1 MKEDYTN
8 ISKATIRNF
17 FNRITNMPVGKR
29 EKEYDEHID
38 IVRAYLVSLG
48 VDSAYFDMVTVNEAI
63 REHLMG
69 YIKAPGILFKE
80 DGIYQGT
87 GNSQEKVFGIMSTS
101 EISTATELLTK
112 PKNKD
117 KQEAEGKDKGSSEL
131 VVNTILIQS
140 INDIMTKGIEEV
152 DIEKKILKRST
163 QYYPYDKVL
172 FLTPEFFITK
182 VKKGKPKDK
191 KDEGNSEKKETSA
204 DKFGIEAEKDKKR
217 RIRL

>member
-63 REHLMG
+63 REHLIG

-101 EISTATELLTK
+101 EISTVTELLTK

-117 KQEAEGKDKGSSEL
+117 KDKGSSEL
-131 VVNTILIQS
+131 VVIPS
-140 INDIMTKGIEEV
+140 
-152 DIEKKILKRST
+152 
-163 QYYPYDKVL
+163 
-172 FLTPEFFITK
+172 
-182 VKKGKPKDK
+182 
-191 KDEGNSEKKETSA
+191 
-204 DKFGIEAEKDKKR
+204 
-217 RIRL
+217 